1 MSTQPT
7 VTPEYGDF
15 SGVAAA
21 KAGGGGGE
29 GEGGDHDVK
38 RESENPYNA
47 LIINA
52 AGGDATHIQALYS
65 AHREG
70 RNTQQ
75 REKLLSSDFAGV
87 SVDPILLRLERPHLE
102 PGFADTRHCLVFW
115 ARPPE
120 KLKALVGEVQRRL
133 GAVVP
138 NLWHMPSSSLH
149 MTALEITHSQPPEAI
164 PPLIAA
170 LRPHLET
177 MTSYTRTHRAR
188 LVKPLLSFDASALA
202 LSFLPAAGGEGL
214 VKTTST
220 ETETTTTDNGGRPRA
235 AHADAY
241 SYHHL
246 RRDLYSLASQRAG
259 LAIASRYVVPSAHLT
274 VGRFIEAS
282 DFFVDGDAA
291 KGVDRGRVQALLR
304 AVDEINAWLKREYWP
319 TEEGGIKEGGEWVVG
334 QGKGLDCR
342 MGTLWYGGG
351 GETVM
356 LGEGF

>member
-1 MSTQPT
+1 SSSESTN
-7 VTPEYGDF
+7 
-15 SGVAAA
+15 A
-21 KAGGGGGE
+21 
-29 GEGGDHDVK
+29 
-38 RESENPYNA
+38 NPYNA
-47 LIINA
+47 LIDA

-164 PPLIAA
+164 APLIAA

-214 VKTTST
+214 VKTAST

-235 AHADAY
+235 AHVDAY

-274 VGRFIEAS
+274 VGRFIEAG
-282 DFFVDGDAA
+282 DFFVDGDEA
-291 KGVDRGRVQALLR
+291 KGVDRGRVRALLQ
-304 AVDEINAWLKREYWP
+304 AVDEINAWLRREYWP
-319 TEEGGIKEGGEWVVG
+319 TDEGEGEGIKEGGEWVVG
-334 QGKGLDCR
+334 EGKGLDCR